1 VRFTKAAR
9 RRGLLWCLKTF
20 GLSDMSRQVTCPM
33 TVPVA
38 GEPGSREPASVR
50 VATTGGK
57 RAARY
62 GPLDTVRM
70 PPADDQPWSPFPV
83 QDWST
88 LPADP
93 LGGVA
98 VNPTWPAPQPQRSW
112 WRPLVVFGLV
122 AALVA
127 GAAFVASSVGVAAQ
141 FTAAADYLPSDGA
154 VSYERTDTSRGLKSV
169 VGIAVTESARLAG
182 VAGLL
187 STDGA
192 FASKMLDVSY
202 PDRDRIQILRTTTT
216 AINDP
221 TATAQT
227 IRFYRVNAGVELMG
241 ESAPSEGYVYNP
253 ALVVL
258 PAEVRAGSR
267 WSGAGSAG
275 DTFDY
280 RSELSAEAS
289 GADCLNVQGEVRYLS
304 KQRQPGRDG
313 RLGRVIAVSQTWCQ
327 REGLVAES
335 QSFADVRNVSFRI
348 DPPVPS
354 VEITANSPIRWAAPQ
369 RWTAKSLSTISINPT
384 FGQDPMVGSP
394 SPAVTPVRTESGLV
408 IRPTIGSADLV
419 ATTPKTLTEW
429 TSIWRAH
436 PGGAVLSLSA
446 FGNVIIATTS
456 KRQMVA
462 YSDVGVR
469 LWQLTLDDLAPTWPV
484 RISESHAA
492 LVDLGGEMRKFDL
505 GTGAVLWQQN
515 VGSDVNIPPAAGA
528 GVVVVMDRGGTTT
541 AFEEATGKRRWSL
554 EMQGNA
560 AAVIGETVVVIQDQT
575 AHALSTVSG
584 RHRWVRPMVGT
595 LTDMVSFT
603 GQFVVATKSQSIMVN
618 GDGAVTQRLGSVLT
632 LTPTQDHL
640 VAWGPTEALVIAR
653 DGKIITRWKLP
664 ALTLALQDRPALA
677 TSQSV
682 LLFSTDWTFQV
693 WDDVG

>member
-1 VRFTKAAR
+1 
-9 RRGLLWCLKTF
+9 
-20 GLSDMSRQVTCPM
+20 
-33 TVPVA
+33 
-38 GEPGSREPASVR
+38 
-50 VATTGGK
+50 
-57 RAARY
+57 
-62 GPLDTVRM
+62 M

-93 LGGVA
+93 LGSVA
-98 VNPTWPAPQPQRSW
+98 VNPTWPAPEPQRSW
-112 WRPLVVFGLV
+112 WRPLVVFALV

-141 FTAAADYLPSDGA
+141 VTAAADYLPSDGA
-154 VSYERTDTSRGLKSV
+154 VSYERTDTTHELKSE
-169 VGIAVTESARLAG
+169 VGLAVTESARLSG

-192 FASKMLDVSY
+192 FASKLLAVSY
-202 PDRDRIQILRTTTT
+202 PERDRIQILRTITT

-241 ESAPSEGYVYNP
+241 LSTPSEGYVYDP

-267 WSGAGSAG
+267 WGGAGSAG
-275 DTFDY
+275 DTYDY

-289 GADCLNVQGEVRYLS
+289 GDDCLNVKGEVRYHS
-304 KQRQPGRDG
+304 KKGQ
-313 RLGRVIAVSQTWCQ
+313 LGRVVTISQTWCQ

-335 QSFADVRNVSFRI
+335 QSFAAVRTASSRVE
-348 DPPVPS
+348 PPVPS
-354 VEITANSPIRWAAPQ
+354 VETTANSPIRWAAPQ
-369 RWTAKSLSTISINPT
+369 RWTAKALSTISINPT
-384 FGQDPMVGSP
+384 FGQEPMVGSP
-394 SPAVTPVRTESGLV
+394 SSAVASVRTESGLV
-408 IRPTIGSADLV
+408 IRPTIGRGDLV

-436 PGGAVLSLSA
+436 PGGSLLSLST
-446 FGNVIIATTS
+446 FGDVIIATTS
-456 KRQMVA
+456 NRQMVA

-469 LWQLTLDDLAPTWPV
+469 LWQLTLDDLAPTPPV
-484 RISESHAA
+484 RISESDAV
-492 LVDLGGEMRKFDL
+492 LVDLAGAMRKFDL

-515 VGSDVNIPPAAGA
+515 VGSDVNLPPAAGA

-554 EMQGNA
+554 DMQGNA

-584 RHRWVRPMVGT
+584 RHRWVRPIFGT
-595 LTDMVSFT
+595 LTDMVSFA
-603 GQFVVATKSQSIMVN
+603 GQFVVATKSQSVMLSA
-618 GDGAVTQRLGSVLT
+618 DGAVTQRLGPVLT
-632 LTPTQDHL
+632 LTPAQDHL
-640 VAWGPTEALVIAR
+640 LAWGPTEALVIAR

-682 LLFSTDWTFQV
+682 LLFSNDWTFQV

>member
-1 VRFTKAAR
+1 
-9 RRGLLWCLKTF
+9 
-20 GLSDMSRQVTCPM
+20 
-33 TVPVA
+33 
-38 GEPGSREPASVR
+38 
-50 VATTGGK
+50 
-57 RAARY
+57 
-62 GPLDTVRM
+62 M

-93 LGGVA
+93 LGSVA
-98 VNPTWPAPQPQRSW
+98 VNPTWPAPEPQRSW
-112 WRPLVVFGLV
+112 WRPLVVFALV

-141 FTAAADYLPSDGA
+141 VTAAADYLPSDGA
-154 VSYERTDTSRGLKSV
+154 VSYERTDTTHELKSE
-169 VGIAVTESARLAG
+169 VGLAVTESARLSG

-192 FASKMLDVSY
+192 FASKLLAVSY
-202 PDRDRIQILRTTTT
+202 PERDRIQILRTITT

-241 ESAPSEGYVYNP
+241 LSTPSEGYVYDP

-267 WSGAGSAG
+267 WGGAGSAG
-275 DTFDY
+275 DTYDY

-289 GADCLNVQGEVRYLS
+289 GDDCLNVKGEVRYHS
-304 KQRQPGRDG
+304 KKGQ
-313 RLGRVIAVSQTWCQ
+313 LGRVVTISQTWCQ

-335 QSFADVRNVSFRI
+335 QSFAAVRTASSRVE
-348 DPPVPS
+348 PPVPS
-354 VEITANSPIRWAAPQ
+354 VETTANSPIRWAAPQ
-369 RWTAKSLSTISINPT
+369 RWTAKALSTISINPT
-384 FGQDPMVGSP
+384 FGQEPMVGSP
-394 SPAVTPVRTESGLV
+394 SSAVASVRTESGLV
-408 IRPTIGSADLV
+408 IRPTIGRGDLV

-436 PGGAVLSLSA
+436 PGGSLLSLST
-446 FGNVIIATTS
+446 FGDVIIATTS
-456 KRQMVA
+456 NRQMVA

-469 LWQLTLDDLAPTWPV
+469 LWQLTLDDLAPTPPV
-484 RISESHAA
+484 RISESDAV
-492 LVDLGGEMRKFDL
+492 LVDLAGAMRKFDL

-515 VGSDVNIPPAAGA
+515 VGSDVNLPPAAGA

-554 EMQGNA
+554 DMQGNA

-584 RHRWVRPMVGT
+584 RHRWVRPIFGT
-595 LTDMVSFT
+595 LTDMVSFA
-603 GQFVVATKSQSIMVN
+603 GQFVVATKSQSVMLSA
-618 GDGAVTQRLGSVLT
+618 DGVVTQRLGPVLT
-632 LTPTQDHL
+632 LTPAQDHL
-640 VAWGPTEALVIAR
+640 LAWGPTEALVIAR
-653 DGKIITRWKLP
+653 DGKIVTRWKLP

-682 LLFSTDWTFQV
+682 LLFSNDWTFQV

>member
-1 VRFTKAAR
+1 
-9 RRGLLWCLKTF
+9 
-20 GLSDMSRQVTCPM
+20 
-33 TVPVA
+33 
-38 GEPGSREPASVR
+38 
-50 VATTGGK
+50 
-57 RAARY
+57 
-62 GPLDTVRM
+62 M

-93 LGGVA
+93 LGSVA
-98 VNPTWPAPQPQRSW
+98 VNPTWPAPKPQRSW
-112 WRPLVVFGLV
+112 WRPLLVFALV

-127 GAAFVASSVGVAAQ
+127 GAAFVASSVGVAAEV
-141 FTAAADYLPSDGA
+141 TAAVDYLPSDGA
-154 VSYERTDTSRGLKSV
+154 VSYERTDTTRELKSEI
-169 VGIAVTESARLAG
+169 GIAVTESARLSG

-192 FASKMLDVSY
+192 FASKMLKVHY
-202 PDRDRIQILRTTTT
+202 ADRERIQILRTITT

-221 TATAQT
+221 AATAQT

-241 ESAPSEGYVYNP
+241 LSTPSEGYVYDP

-258 PAEVRAGSR
+258 PAEVRAGRR

-275 DTFDY
+275 DTYDY

-289 GADCLNVQGEVRYLS
+289 GEDCLDVTGEVRYLS
-304 KQRQPGRDG
+304 KGGQ
-313 RLGRVIAVSQTWCQ
+313 LGRVVTMSQTWCQ

-335 QSFADVRNVSFRI
+335 QSFAAVRSASSRI
-348 DPPVPS
+348 DPPLPN
-354 VEITANSPIRWAAPQ
+354 VETTANAPIRWAPPR
-369 RWTAKSLSTISINPT
+369 RWTAKALSTISINPT
-384 FGQDPMVGSP
+384 FGQEPMVGSP
-394 SPAVTPVRTESGLV
+394 SPAVASVRTESGLV
-408 IRPTIGSADLV
+408 IRATIGRGDLV

-436 PGGAVLSLSA
+436 PGGTVLSLSA

-456 KRQMVA
+456 NRQMVA

-469 LWQLTLDDLAPTWPV
+469 LWQLTLDDLAPTSPV
-484 RISESHAA
+484 RISESDAV
-492 LVDLGGEMRKFDL
+492 LVDLAGAMRKFDL

-515 VGSDVNIPPAAGA
+515 VGSDVNVPPAAGA
-528 GVVVVMDRGGTTT
+528 GIVVVMDRGGTTT
-541 AFEEATGKRRWSL
+541 AFEEATGERRWRL
-554 EMQGNA
+554 EMQGSA

-584 RHRWVRPMVGT
+584 RHRWVRPIFGT
-595 LTDMVSFT
+595 VTDMVSFAD
-603 GQFVVATKSQSIMVN
+603 QFVVATKSQSVMLN
-618 GDGAVTQRLGSVLT
+618 GDGAITQRLGPVLT

-640 VAWGPTEALVIAR
+640 VAWGPTEALVIVR
-653 DGKIITRWKLP
+653 EGKIITRWNLP

-677 TSQSV
+677 TSQSA
-682 LLFSTDWTFQV
+682 LLFSNDWTFQV

>member
-1 VRFTKAAR
+1 
-9 RRGLLWCLKTF
+9 
-20 GLSDMSRQVTCPM
+20 
-33 TVPVA
+33 
-38 GEPGSREPASVR
+38 
-50 VATTGGK
+50 
-57 RAARY
+57 
-62 GPLDTVRM
+62 M

-93 LGGVA
+93 LGSVA
-98 VNPTWPAPQPQRSW
+98 VNPTWPAPEPQRPW
-112 WRPLVVFGLV
+112 WRPLLVFGLI

-141 FTAAADYLPSDGA
+141 VTAAADYLPSDGA
-154 VSYERTDTSRGLKSV
+154 VSYERTDTTHELKSE
-169 VGIAVTESARLAG
+169 VGLAVTESARLSG

-192 FASKMLDVSY
+192 FASKLLDVSY
-202 PDRDRIQILRTTTT
+202 PERDRIQILRTITT

-241 ESAPSEGYVYNP
+241 LSTPSEGYVYDP

-280 RSELSAEAS
+280 RSELSAEGS
-289 GADCLNVQGEVRYLS
+289 GDDCLTVKGEVRYLS
-304 KQRQPGRDG
+304 KDG
-313 RLGRVIAVSQTWCQ
+313 QLGRVVTISQTWCQ

-335 QSFADVRNVSFRI
+335 QSFAAVRTTSSRI
-348 DPPVPS
+348 DPPVPN
-354 VEITANSPIRWAAPQ
+354 VETTANAAIRWAAPQ
-369 RWTAKSLSTISINPT
+369 GWTAKALSTISINPT
-384 FGQDPMVGSP
+384 FGQEPMVGSP
-394 SPAVTPVRTESGLV
+394 SSAVASVRTESGLV
-408 IRPTIGSADLV
+408 IRATIGRGDLV

-436 PGGAVLSLSA
+436 PGGTVLSLSA
-446 FGNVIIATTS
+446 FGNVILATTS
-456 KRQMVA
+456 NRQMVA

-469 LWQLTLDDLAPTWPV
+469 LWQLTLDDLAPTSPV
-484 RISESHAA
+484 RISESDAV
-492 LVDLGGEMRKFDL
+492 LVDLAGAMRKFDL

-515 VGSDVNIPPAAGA
+515 VGSDVNVPPAAGA

-554 EMQGNA
+554 EMQGSA

-584 RHRWVRPMVGT
+584 RHRWVRPIFGT
-595 LTDMVSFT
+595 LTDMVSFA
-603 GQFVVATKSQSIMVN
+603 GQFVVATKSQSVMLS
-618 GDGAVTQRLGSVLT
+618 GDGAVIQRLGPVLT

-640 VAWGPTEALVIAR
+640 VAWGPTEALGIAR
-653 DGKIITRWKLP
+653 EGKIIARWNLP

-677 TSQSV
+677 TSESV
-682 LLFSTDWTFQV
+682 LLFSNDWTFQV